1 MLDRERSLS
10 SLKMQSNVRLFL
22 AALGF
27 PSVLSAALI
36 FPSFF
41 FSPAIAKAQAPHTS
55 DPSLP
60 TGMGPLRVHPAN
72 PRYLQNSSG
81 KAVYLSGSTFG
92 WELLGSNNN
101 TADFGSYLHLIKMND
116 HNLIRLWSNENTW
129 RVGYSPITSTR
140 PMPWR
145 RTGPGEALD
154 HQPKFDLTQFDS
166 EFFDNLR
173 SRAVEAHR
181 RGIYV
186 MVMLFQGFSIDSK
199 GGAVGDAWPYHPFNA
214 SNNING
220 VNGDLDGDGAGTEV
234 HTLADATITTLQ
246 KRYIE
251 KTIDTLNDLDNVI
264 FEIANEDTESHANN
278 SWRYEMI
285 NHIRSY
291 ESQKPKQHPVVLTPH
306 AYGGGNY
313 NAALFA
319 SPADAI
325 SPGNASY
332 REDPPAATGNK
343 VILADSDHL
352 DPGQRNHNLFGN
364 IF

>member
-116 HNLIRLWSNENTW
+116 HNLIRLSSNENTW
-129 RVGYSPITSTR
+129 RVGYSPITSTTR
-140 PMPWR
+140 AYSQKMNIAAMTPQACSASTQYCLAGPGSEYLVYQPTAGQSFTVDLVAGTYTYEWFDR
-145 RTGPGEALD
+145 ANSTVARTGSFTAPAG
-154 HQPKFDLTQFDS
+154 
-166 EFFDNLR
+166 NR
-173 SRAVEAHR
+173 SFTAPF
-181 RGIYV
+181 
-186 MVMLFQGFSIDSK
+186 L
-199 GGAVGDAWPYHPFNA
+199 GDAVLYLK
-214 SNNING
+214 SS
-220 VNGDLDGDGAGTEV
+220 
-234 HTLADATITTLQ
+234 ITTP
-246 KRYIE
+246 
-251 KTIDTLNDLDNVI
+251 TPP
-264 FEIANEDTESHANN
+264 ESS
-278 SWRYEMI
+278 SWFP
-285 NHIRSY
+285 
-291 ESQKPKQHPVVLTPH
+291 QP
-306 AYGGGNY
+306 
-313 NAALFA
+313 
-319 SPADAI
+319 
-325 SPGNASY
+325 
-332 REDPPAATGNK
+332 
-343 VILADSDHL
+343 
-352 DPGQRNHNLFGN
+352 
-364 IF
+364 